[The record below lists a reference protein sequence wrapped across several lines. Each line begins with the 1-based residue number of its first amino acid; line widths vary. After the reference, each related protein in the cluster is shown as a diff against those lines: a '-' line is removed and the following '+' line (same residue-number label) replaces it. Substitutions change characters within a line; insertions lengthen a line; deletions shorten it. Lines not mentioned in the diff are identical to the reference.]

1 MAGVSLTL
9 LGCFEARLRPGG
21 FVTFPKKTQAL
32 LAYLGLRPGQAYA
45 RDHLAA
51 LLWGETG
58 DKQAYKSLRQ
68 AMYVLHKALPA
79 AGPPI
84 LVTRSGTIALD
95 PTAVDVD
102 VSAFE
107 RLLAEGTPDALHQA
121 AGLYRG
127 DLVEGLNVDEAPFQ
141 EWITVERERLR
152 ELALEVLGKL
162 LAQQSS
168 GGQTERG
175 IQTAVRLLA
184 LDPLQESVHRSLMHL
199 YAAQGRRGA
208 ALKQYQVCVA
218 ALQRELGTEPEPA
231 TRQFYQEILQRRS
244 VEAPKIATPHRRR
257 SAAGPRVGLVSE
269 SSTEPITSEVAL
281 LGREAEL
288 SRLRAALDAA
298 ERGKGQVVAIV
309 GEAGIGKSSVLTA
322 LAAHAR
328 HREVR
333 GLLGFSYESEQV
345 LAFGPWV
352 EALRYAQLTEHLDVF
367 NGLTPAWHQALAHLV
382 PELTSSRQAP
392 TLSLPDHLRLFEAVT
407 GLVRHLATH
416 QPVLVMLEDVHWADE
431 MSVRLFAFLAR
442 RIRTSRVLVAVTIRG
457 QELASAPILG
467 QVLDELRREPHFVQ
481 ITLCPAAVPL
491 LERVRRAVA
500 SRLQRLGER
509 GRLLASVGGVMA
521 RRF

>member
-1 MAGVSLTL
+1 MAGVSLAL

-32 LAYLGLRPGQAYA
+32 LTYLGLRPGQAYA

-95 PTAVDVD
+95 PTAVD
-102 VSAFE
+102 
-107 RLLAEGTPDALHQA
+107 ALQQA
-121 AGLYRG
+121 AYLYRG

-141 EWITVERERLR
+141 EWVTVERERLR

-257 SAAGPRVGLVSE
+257 SAAGQRVGLVSE

-382 PELTSSRQAP
+382 PELTSSRQEP
-392 TLSLPDHLRLFEAVT
+392 TLSPPDHLRLFEAVT

-457 QELASAPILG
+457 QELAGAPILG

-481 ITLCPAAVPL
+481 ITLRPAAVPL

-509 GRLLASVGGVMA
+509 GRLLA
-521 RRF
+521 

>member
-1 MAGVSLTL
+1 M
-9 LGCFEARLRPGG
+9 
-21 FVTFPKKTQAL
+21 
-32 LAYLGLRPGQAYA
+32 
-45 RDHLAA
+45 
-51 LLWGETG
+51 
-58 DKQAYKSLRQ
+58 
-68 AMYVLHKALPA
+68 
-79 AGPPI
+79 
-84 LVTRSGTIALD
+84 
-95 PTAVDVD
+95 
-102 VSAFE
+102 
-107 RLLAEGTPDALHQA
+107 
-121 AGLYRG
+121 
-127 DLVEGLNVDEAPFQ
+127 
-141 EWITVERERLR
+141 
-152 ELALEVLGKL
+152 
-162 LAQQSS
+162 
-168 GGQTERG
+168 
-175 IQTAVRLLA
+175 
-184 LDPLQESVHRSLMHL
+184 
-199 YAAQGRRGA
+199 
-208 ALKQYQVCVA
+208 
-218 ALQRELGTEPEPA
+218 
-231 TRQFYQEILQRRS
+231 
-244 VEAPKIATPHRRR
+244 
-257 SAAGPRVGLVSE
+257 
-269 SSTEPITSEVAL
+269 
-281 LGREAEL
+281 

-382 PELTSSRQAP
+382 PELTSSRQEP

-457 QELASAPILG
+457 QELAGAPILG
-467 QVLDELRREPHFVQ
+467 QVLDELTREPHFVQ

-491 LERVRRAVA
+491 LERVRRSVA